1 TFCLSV
7 EGAIL
12 VWSGFRALSGFLRQ
26 FGYVLLA
33 ISAVRVLAFPPPAG
47 AFLFNQ
53 RFGAYFLLIACFGPA
68 LLAARGHIDATRGQ
82 ERNELGIFSV
92 LINVYAL
99 IALSLEFWD
108 YFGKA
113 STQIDHALA
122 QHLALSVLWTV
133 YATVLILV
141 GVQQK
146 SALLRWQ
153 ALLLF
158 GLVVVKVFLFD
169 LAFLD
174 RAYRIFS
181 FFVLG
186 SVLLVISFLY
196 TRRLSRGRST

>member
-1 TFCLSV
+1 
-7 EGAIL
+7 
-12 VWSGFRALSGFLRQ
+12 
-26 FGYVLLA
+26 
-33 ISAVRVLAFPPPAG
+33 RV
-47 AFLFNQ
+47 Q
-53 RFGAYFLLIACFGPA
+53 
-68 LLAARGHIDATRGQ
+68 
-82 ERNELGIFSV
+82 LGIFSV
-92 LINVYAL
+92 LINVFGL
-99 IALSLEFWD
+99 VALSLEFWD
-108 YFGKA
+108 YFGKT
-113 STQIDHALA
+113 SFGTDRDLA
-122 QHLALSVLWTV
+122 RNLSLSILWAI
-133 YATVLILV
+133 YATALILV

-196 TRRLSRGRST
+196 TRRLSRGRSTCAIFLNGWARSCFACSASLWQAHLRLHCLKRGTRRVTLARFRRAIRPH